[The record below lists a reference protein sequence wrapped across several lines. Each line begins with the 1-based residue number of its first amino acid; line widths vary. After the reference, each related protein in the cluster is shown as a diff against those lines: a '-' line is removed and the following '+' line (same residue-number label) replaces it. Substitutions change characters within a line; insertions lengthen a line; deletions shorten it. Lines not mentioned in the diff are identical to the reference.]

1 MPRVL
6 IAEDETAIADAV
18 LYALRSEGIDADHC
32 LLARD
37 VAPRVRAGGV
47 DVVVL
52 DVGLP
57 DASGF
62 DVCRELRGFSDV
74 PVIFLTARNDE
85 IDRVLGLELGADDYV
100 TKPFSPRELVARV
113 RARLRRAGAVPVA
126 SPASADP
133 WVMRGAFAID
143 REGHRIRYRQQLLD
157 LTRYEYA
164 VLDALLQRRVA
175 PVTCLRRTAELPA
188 ALERLQPALLLLDLN
203 FGPGRTDGSQG
214 LRLQHAQ
221 GARQAVD
228 IQPAIGDLVTGIGRG
243 AEHPAHREQLL
254 GDQFL
259 GARREDLRTAIH
271 HAIRFGTHAKSPIL
285 YPLHNPRPRPRR
297 VKAVLDFIAR
307 SGTRIGIKAYP

>member
-18 LYALRSEGIDADHC
+18 LYALRSEGIEADHC
-32 LLARD
+32 LLARE
-37 VAPRVRAGGV
+37 VVPRVRSGGV

-113 RARLRRAGAVPVA
+113 RARLRRAGATPKA
-126 SPASADP
+126 EAGA
-133 WVMRGAFAID
+133 WLERGAFAID
-143 REGHRIRYRQQLLD
+143 RDGHRIRFRDQLLD

-164 VLDALLQRRVA
+164 LLDTLLQRPGAILSRSQLMDRGWDSDADSADRTVDTH
-175 PVTCLRRTAELPA
+175 VKTLRSKLRAAGADPDPIRTH
-188 ALERLQPALLLLDLN
+188 R
-203 FGPGRTDGSQG
+203 G
-214 LRLQHAQ
+214 L
-221 GARQAVD
+221 GY
-228 IQPAIGDLVTGIGRG
+228 AIET
-243 AEHPAHREQLL
+243 
-254 GDQFL
+254 
-259 GARREDLRTAIH
+259 
-271 HAIRFGTHAKSPIL
+271 
-285 YPLHNPRPRPRR
+285 
-297 VKAVLDFIAR
+297 
-307 SGTRIGIKAYP
+307 